1 MFNNIDKS
9 SSIENIS
16 TYLHY
21 LTHDGEFEIYSTN
34 LDGISFLCKACKTLF
49 LALVVK
55 EIKAERVEH
64 CIDTQS
70 LCLGSRV
77 EMSPTCLLGKK
88 YYGNLRHA

>member
-34 LDGISFLCKACKTLF
+34 LDGIFFL
-49 LALVVK
+49 
-55 EIKAERVEH
+55 
-64 CIDTQS
+64 
-70 LCLGSRV
+70 
-77 EMSPTCLLGKK
+77 M
-88 YYGNLRHA
+88 